1 MKFVWFTL
9 FALPALG
16 QSLSF
21 EKLNS
26 NVEVSFRGLDVI
38 SRKIAWVSGTGGTVL
53 KTNDGGNTW
62 ENISV
67 PNSST
72 VDFRDIEVFDKN
84 TAIVMGISSPARF
97 YKTKNGGKNW
107 DLVYF
112 NDHKDIFF
120 DGMSFWSKNRG
131 IAFSDPINGKHY
143 LIKTNDGG
151 ETWQEISSDGIPD
164 KLDVEYGFA
173 ASGTGLPVWGNK
185 TAWLGMGGLKSR
197 VFKSTDGGINWTV
210 VETPLV
216 HGGQST
222 GIYSV
227 AFRNRK
233 VGVAVGGDYTDQNIS
248 NTMIYTEDGGETWHL
263 PENKL
268 DEYHEC
274 VTHIRGNTFIAVGPT
289 GIDISKDNGKNWMI
303 ENRRIK
309 NLTAIAFPKNSR
321 VGFAVGKSGNIFKV
335 INN

>member
-1 MKFVWFTL
+1 MKSFWFTL
-9 FALPALG
+9 FVLPALG

-120 DGMSFWSKNRG
+120 VGLSFCSK
-131 IAFSDPINGKHY
+131 
-143 LIKTNDGG
+143 
-151 ETWQEISSDGIPD
+151 
-164 KLDVEYGFA
+164 
-173 ASGTGLPVWGNK
+173 
-185 TAWLGMGGLKSR
+185 
-197 VFKSTDGGINWTV
+197 
-210 VETPLV
+210 
-216 HGGQST
+216 
-222 GIYSV
+222 
-227 AFRNRK
+227 
-233 VGVAVGGDYTDQNIS
+233 
-248 NTMIYTEDGGETWHL
+248 
-263 PENKL
+263 
-268 DEYHEC
+268 
-274 VTHIRGNTFIAVGPT
+274 
-289 GIDISKDNGKNWMI
+289 
-303 ENRRIK
+303 
-309 NLTAIAFPKNSR
+309 
-321 VGFAVGKSGNIFKV
+321 
-335 INN
+335 